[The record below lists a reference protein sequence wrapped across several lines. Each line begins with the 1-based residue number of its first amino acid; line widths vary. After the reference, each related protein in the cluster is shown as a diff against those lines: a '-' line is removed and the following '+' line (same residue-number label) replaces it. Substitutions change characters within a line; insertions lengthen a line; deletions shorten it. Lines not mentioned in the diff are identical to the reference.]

1 MTPVRGLIVEQI
13 PRLRRYARALTG
25 DQSRADDLVQDCL
38 ERALGRTRL
47 WKPGTNIRAWL
58 FTIMHNLFVNDLRR
72 NKGGL
77 RSLDDATLA
86 QQESADGDGLAAM
99 ELRDIDRALA
109 QLTPEHREVLLLVA
123 VEQLTYQEAADA
135 LGIPV
140 GTVMSRLARGRAR
153 LAEVLEDGPGRGLR
167 RVK

>member
-1 MTPVRGLIVEQI
+1 
-13 PRLRRYARALTG
+13 
-25 DQSRADDLVQDCL
+25 
-38 ERALGRTRL
+38 
-47 WKPGTNIRAWL
+47 
-58 FTIMHNLFVNDLRR
+58 MHAVKAHFVNDLRR